1 MYCHAVVVSTYA
13 NEPKVH
19 ELFIY
24 HPTRSGNNSSP
35 SKQKSTIYSVSL
47 SLFPKTVLSPAS
59 IYTEGALLY
68 YCIILIN
75 DYMWYQINN

>member
-24 HPTRSGNNSSP
+24 HPTRSVNKIILPLNRN
-35 SKQKSTIYSVSL
+35 QQSTLSL

-68 YCIILIN
+68 YNILIN